1 MARAILFS
9 PGRIPRDRAWS
20 RTGRGKGGSIAG
32 QARARKTDV
41 ITSSPSIVDDVG
53 CGAECPFLAEAVSK
67 LETTRFSG
75 VALPFPTCRE
85 ADTERFDRS
94 TFSLDVEVARF
105 DTASAGFCRIR

>member
-1 MARAILFS
+1 MLS
-9 PGRIPRDRAWS
+9 VGPGS
-20 RTGRGKGGSIAG
+20 
-32 QARARKTDV
+32 
-41 ITSSPSIVDDVG
+41 
-53 CGAECPFLAEAVSK
+53 AEAVSK

-105 DTASAGFCRIR
+105 DTASAQCRRYTSDNVGNGTEQE